1 MEGIF
6 TSEILISL
14 FTLTLLEVVLGID
27 NIIFIS
33 ILSNKLPP
41 DQEPKARNIGLL
53 LALILRLILL
63 GGISIIIGLQET
75 LFQLLGKDISG
86 KDLILLVGGL
96 FLIAKSTTEIHGK
109 LEGEDESAHKPKSG
123 NSALVSTVIQ
133 IGLINL
139 VFSFDSILTA
149 IGLVKEIWVMMAAVL
164 GSTAIMYFFA
174 KPVNDFINKHPTFK
188 ILALS
193 FLIMIGFLLAMEAFD
208 VHVDKSYIYFAM
220 AFSFVI
226 ELLNMKIRK
235 KTEPVQLRNQK
246 LDSDF

>member
-1 MEGIF
+1 MEAIF
-6 TSEILISL
+6 TSENLISL

-33 ILSNKLPP
+33 ILSNKLPA

-75 LFQLLGKDISG
+75 LFQLFDKDISG
-86 KDLILLVGGL
+86 KDLILLIGGL

-109 LEGEDESAHKPKSG
+109 LEGAEESGNHKKG
-123 NSALVSTVIQ
+123 KNSALVSTIIQ

-149 IGLVKEIWVMMAAVL
+149 IGLVKEIWVMMVAVL

-193 FLIMIGFLLAMEAFD
+193 FLIMIGFLLALEAFD
-208 VHVDKSYIYFAM
+208 VHVDKGYVYFAM
-220 AFSFVI
+220 AFAFII
-226 ELLNMKIRK
+226 ELINMRIRK
-235 KTEPVQLRNQK
+235 KAEPVQLRNQT
-246 LDSDF
+246 LE

>member
-1 MEGIF
+1 MEQIF
-6 TSEILISL
+6 TSENLISL

-33 ILSNKLPP
+33 ILSNKLPA

-53 LALILRLILL
+53 LALVLRLILL
-63 GGISIIIGLQET
+63 GGISIIISLQAP
-75 LFQLLGKDISG
+75 LFQLFDKDISG
-86 KDLILLVGGL
+86 KDLILLIGGL

-109 LEGEDESAHKPKSG
+109 LEGEEESTHKSG
-123 NSALVSTVIQ
+123 KRVGALVSTIIQ

-149 IGLVKEIWVMMAAVL
+149 IGLVKEIWVMVGAVL
-164 GSTAIMYFFA
+164 GSTAVMFFFA

-208 VHVDKSYIYFAM
+208 VHVDKGYIYFAM
-220 AFSFVI
+220 AFAFVI
-226 ELLNMKIRK
+226 ELLNMRLRK
-235 KTEPVQLRNQK
+235 KSEPVQLRNQQ
-246 LDSDF
+246 LD